1 MRMFFFFQLPA
12 PPLLQLNPKH
22 SPMPL
27 NLNKSAKSLLQY
39 RNMRAR
45 FIRQDICII
54 RWWPRATGAVINSRH
69 RIKRCV
75 PLPQGCAA
83 GIAYSYVC
91 TCVCVSTGSRS
102 RSRSACLTSHMANEG
117 AAPLAD
123 YDTHNTHTYD
133 IHTERRM
140 SRATTNDSAI
150 DFGVNHQTVRLALF
164 IHSPPG
170 PRGDKSLKFADKRK
184 YKLNHSFLK
193 SYWLLYLLDLLWTLG
208 IVSMRAGRHENSL
221 NCGWESE

>member
-1 MRMFFFFQLPA
+1 MHQLCGSVAVCWVKIHRVKPLMVCECFSFFQLPA

-102 RSRSACLTSHMANEG
+102 RSACLTSHMANEG

-123 YDTHNTHTYD
+123 YDTHNTHT
-133 IHTERRM
+133 HTTYTPNGECHARPRM
-140 SRATTNDSAI
+140 TQR
-150 DFGVNHQTVRLALF
+150 
-164 IHSPPG
+164 
-170 PRGDKSLKFADKRK
+170 
-184 YKLNHSFLK
+184 
-193 SYWLLYLLDLLWTLG
+193 
-208 IVSMRAGRHENSL
+208 
-221 NCGWESE
+221 